1 MYYQKAHL
9 VFICEKIKFVQRSSI
24 TSNLKQKMTTHLQTP
39 RLILRQW
46 NDSDTAPFIQ
56 MCADEDVMRYF
67 PAPLTSKQS
76 LQFIEKVTRQIN
88 QYGWGLWAV
97 ELKQTKEFIGFI
109 GLQPQPELFEFS
121 PCIEIGWRL
130 AKILASRLCD

>member
-1 MYYQKAHL
+1 
-9 VFICEKIKFVQRSSI
+9 
-24 TSNLKQKMTTHLQTP
+24 MTTHLQTP

-97 ELKQTKEFIGFI
+97 ELKQTKNLLVLSACNPNLNCLSFHPV
-109 GLQPQPELFEFS
+109 LK
-121 PCIEIGWRL
+121 L
-130 AKILASRLCD
+130 AGG